1 MIVDVFHPSDP
12 KVTKEQ
18 IREYVRT
25 HFKKQHVSLFGVKK
39 FFGGGRT
46 KGFCLI
52 YDNEDSLKKFEP
64 ASRLKR
70 TETEKIAP
78 KDRKKAAGKKE
89 GRKVQKVRKHQSQRK
104 TATVRRQ
111 QKNLERKQNKKK
123 KWIRSEEGDEARD
136 ALS

>member
-1 MIVDVFHPSDP
+1 MNFFKIVDVFHPNEP

-64 ASRLKR
+64 VSRVRR
-70 TETEKIAP
+70 TELEKIPP
-78 KDRKKAAGKKE
+78 KDRKKKEGKKE
-89 GRKVQKVRKHQSQRK
+89 GRKVQKVKKHQSQRK
-104 TATVRRQ
+104 TATKRRQ
-111 QKNLERKQNKKK
+111 DRNLARKQNKKK
-123 KWIRSEEGDEARD
+123 K
-136 ALS
+136 

>member
-1 MIVDVFHPSDP
+1 VFHPNEP

-25 HFKKQHVSLFGVKK
+25 HFKKQHVALFGVKK

-52 YDNEDSLKKFEP
+52 YDNEDSMKKIEP

-70 TETEKIAP
+70 VEIEKIPP
-78 KDRKKAAGKKE
+78 KDRKKSAGKKE
-89 GRKVQKVRKHQSQRK
+89 GRKVQKVKKHQAQRK
-104 TATVRRQ
+104 SGTERRQ
-111 QKNLERKQNKKK
+111 QKNLNRKLNKKK
-123 KWIRSEEGDEARD
+123 K
-136 ALS
+136 